1 MPTKVLWA
9 AVSTATFNGTV
20 DMIVTIDAI
29 PIEKAIGTPTI
40 NRAAKTIN
48 ITANACPPII
58 YLPNLYLGLHF
69 HI

>member
-1 MPTKVLWA
+1 
-9 AVSTATFNGTV
+9 
-20 DMIVTIDAI
+20 MIVTIDAI
-29 PIEKAIGTPTI
+29 PIEKAIGTPI
-40 NRAAKTIN
+40 IKRAAKTIN